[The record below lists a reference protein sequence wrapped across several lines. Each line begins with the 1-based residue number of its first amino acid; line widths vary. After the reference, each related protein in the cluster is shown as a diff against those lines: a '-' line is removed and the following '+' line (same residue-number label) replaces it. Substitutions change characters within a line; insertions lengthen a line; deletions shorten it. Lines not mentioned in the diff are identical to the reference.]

1 MTPAA
6 RTIRDRRQ
14 ALGLK
19 LSDLAWAARVRAGQ
33 VTQPDDPALARL
45 DAALAVLEAGGS
57 LEDARCG
64 ASGEAVLRPEPGKRG
79 PRAKVSCENVQ
90 ITRLVAPGWPAHD
103 VDEHL
108 PDGPCFRDVAT
119 RDYGS
124 APMRPATGVLQATSL
139 GN

>member
-6 RTIRDRRQ
+6 RTIRERRQ

-19 LSDLAWAARVRAGQ
+19 LSDLAWAAKVRAGQ
-33 VTQPDDPALARL
+33 VTQPDDHALARL
-45 DAALAVLEAGGS
+45 DAALGVLEAGGC
-57 LEDARCG
+57 LQDARCG

-79 PRAKVSCENVQ
+79 PKPPVVSRE
-90 ITRLVAPGWPAHD
+90 TSSPAPPWPAWTD
-103 VDEHL
+103 ADTMPE
-108 PDGPCFRDVAT
+108 GPCFRDVAT

-124 APMRPATGVLQATSL
+124 APMRPATGVRQATSL

>member
-1 MTPAA
+1 MIPAA

-33 VTQPDDPALARL
+33 VTQPDDHTLARL

-64 ASGEAVLRPEPGKRG
+64 ASGEAVLRPEPGKTG
-79 PRAKVSCENVQ
+79 PKHQPREP
-90 ITRLVAPGWPAHD
+90 TPLWPAWTD
-103 VDEHL
+103 ADPL
-108 PDGPCFRDVAT
+108 PDGPCFQDIRHA
-119 RDYGS
+119 
-124 APMRPATGVLQATSL
+124 
-139 GN
+139 

>member
-6 RTIRDRRQ
+6 RTIRERRL

-33 VTQPDDPALARL
+33 VTQPDDSALARL
-45 DAALAVLEAGGS
+45 DAALSVLETGGS

-64 ASGEAVLRPEPGKRG
+64 AVPGKRG

-90 ITRLVAPGWPAHD
+90 ITRLVAPGWPAHNGFAAEQ
-103 VDEHL
+103 EHL
-108 PDGPCFRDVAT
+108 SGQCFRDVAT

-124 APMRPATGVLQATSL
+124 APMRPATTVLHGKSTL
-139 GN
+139 GT